1 LKKDKTK
8 ENASLF
14 DQYADMLISTALAED
29 VSSGDITT
37 EATVPARNIADAY
50 MVAKE
55 NFIVAGMDIAKK
67 TFHKMDKKIVF
78 TQLVNDGDYAKKGT
92 VLATIK
98 GPARAILTGERVAL
112 NFMQRLSGIATHTRT
127 FIDKVRGLDV
137 TLLDTRKTTPCM
149 RILERYAVK
158 VGGAKNHRFGL
169 FDAILIKDNH
179 IQAAGGVE
187 KAIEAVRKNYSKE
200 APIEVE
206 VSNQRELSE
215 ALKAKADIIML
226 DNMNASR
233 IKAALKIIDG
243 RALSEASGGIN
254 LDNIRAIAETGVN
267 CISIGS
273 LTHSARAMDI
283 SLRFDN
289 DNSKGLR

>member
-1 LKKDKTK
+1 VKQGSTKDKIK

-37 EATVPARNIADAY
+37 EATVPASRQACAAL
-50 MVAKE
+50 VAKE
-55 NFIVAGMDIAKK
+55 SFIVAGLDIAEK
-67 TFHKMDKKIVF
+67 TFTKMDKKVVF
-78 TQLVNDGDYAKKGT
+78 TALASDGDYVRKGK
-92 VLATIK
+92 VLATVS

-112 NFMQRLSGIATHTRT
+112 NFMQRLSGIATHTRA
-127 FIDKVRGLDV
+127 FIDKVKGLDI

-179 IQAAGGVE
+179 IQAAGGVAN
-187 KAIEAVRKNYSKE
+187 AIEAVRKNYSKE
-200 APIEVE
+200 ASIEVE
-206 VSNQRELSE
+206 VSNQRELKE

-233 IKAALKIIDG
+233 IRAALKIIKG
-243 RALSEASGGIN
+243 QAVSEASGGIN
-254 LDNIRAIAETGVN
+254 LNNIRAIAETGVD

-283 SLRFDN
+283 SLRFSDN
-289 DNSKGLR
+289 N

>member
-1 LKKDKTK
+1 
-8 ENASLF
+8 
-14 DQYADMLISTALAED
+14 MLISTALAED

-37 EATVPARNIADAY
+37 EATVPASRQACAAL
-50 MVAKE
+50 VAKE
-55 NFIVAGMDIAKK
+55 SFIVAGLDIAEK
-67 TFHKMDKKIVF
+67 TFTKMDKKVVF
-78 TQLVNDGDYAKKGT
+78 TALASDGDYVRKGK
-92 VLATIK
+92 VLATVS

-112 NFMQRLSGIATHTRT
+112 NFMQRLSGIATHTRA
-127 FIDKVRGLDV
+127 FIDKVKGLDI

-179 IQAAGGVE
+179 IQAAGGVAN
-187 KAIEAVRKNYSKE
+187 AIEAVRKNYSKE
-200 APIEVE
+200 ASIEVE
-206 VSNQRELSE
+206 VSNQRELKE

-233 IKAALKIIDG
+233 IRAALKIIKG
-243 RALSEASGGIN
+243 QAVSEASGGIN
-254 LDNIRAIAETGVN
+254 LNNIRAIAETGVD

-283 SLRFDN
+283 SLRFSDN
-289 DNSKGLR
+289 N

>member
-1 LKKDKTK
+1 MKHGKTKDKTQ

-37 EATVPARNIADAY
+37 EATVPVGRQAHAEL
-50 MVAKE
+50 VAKE
-55 NFIVAGMDIAKK
+55 DFIVAGLDIAEK
-67 TFHKMDKKIVF
+67 TFAKMNKKVIF
-78 TQLVNDGDYAKKGT
+78 TALVSDGDYARKGK
-92 VLATIK
+92 VLASVS

-112 NFMQRLSGIATHTRT
+112 NFMQRLSGIATHTRA
-127 FIDKVRGLDV
+127 FIDKIKGLDI

-179 IQAAGGVE
+179 IQAAGGVA

-206 VSNQRELSE
+206 VSNQRELKE

-233 IKAALKIIDG
+233 IRAALKIIKG
-243 RALSEASGGIN
+243 QAVSEASGGIN
-254 LDNIRAIAETGVN
+254 LDNIRAIAETGVD

-283 SLRFDN
+283 SLRFGNKD
-289 DNSKGLR
+289 

>member
-1 LKKDKTK
+1 MKKDKVK

-14 DQYADMLISTALAED
+14 DRYADMLISTALAED

-37 EATVPARNIADAY
+37 EATVPAGEKAQARL
-50 MVAKE
+50 VAKE
-55 NFIVAGMDIAKK
+55 GFIVAGLDIAEK
-67 TFHKMDKKIVF
+67 TFRKMSAEVVF
-78 TQLVNDGDYAKKGT
+78 TQLVSDGDYAKKGT
-92 VLATIK
+92 ALATLK

-112 NFMQRLSGIATHTRT
+112 NFMQRLSGIATHTRA
-127 FIDKVRGLDV
+127 FIDRVKGLDV

-179 IQAAGGVE
+179 ILAAGGVE
-187 KAIEAVRKNYSKE
+187 KAIEAVRKNYSKK
-200 APIEVE
+200 APIEIE
-206 VSNQRELSE
+206 VSNQRELRE
-215 ALKAKADIIML
+215 ALKANADIIML
-226 DNMNASR
+226 DNMDAAR
-233 IKAALKIIDG
+233 IKSALKIIDG
-243 RALSEASGGIN
+243 RAVTEASGGID
-254 LDNIRAIAETGVN
+254 LDNIRAIAETGVD

-283 SLRFDN
+283 SLKFDA
-289 DNSKGLR
+289 SEPKGLR